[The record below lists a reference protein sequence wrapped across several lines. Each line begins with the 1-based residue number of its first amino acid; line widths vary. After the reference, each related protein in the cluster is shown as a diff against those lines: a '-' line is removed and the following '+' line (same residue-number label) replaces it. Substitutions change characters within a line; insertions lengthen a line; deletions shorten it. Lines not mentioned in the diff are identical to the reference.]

1 MTDKQKIL
9 IVDDR
14 QENLVALRLV
24 LSDLDAEIIE
34 ATTGNQALT
43 ATLDHHFAVAILDV
57 MMPGMNGYE
66 LAEHLRGDKKTQVIP
81 IVFVTASYADEHH
94 QFKGYQAGGIDYIV
108 KPYAPAVLLGKVK
121 VFLEMDRD
129 KRELHRHREH
139 LQALVAQRTSALE
152 ERVKEVKCLYAI
164 SSLVA
169 KPCKHLDK
177 TLQAAADL
185 IPQGWQYPEVT
196 CVRITLEGR
205 KFNSSNFTD
214 TVWKQSA
221 DIVLAGEAVG
231 KVEVCYLEERP
242 GCDEGPFLKE
252 ERELIDDIVRQLGVM
267 VQREKAEW
275 ERERLLSAIEQ
286 AGEMIVITD
295 SRGAIQYVNPAF
307 KQTTG
312 YSRHEALGQNPRLL
326 KSGRQDQAFYRN
338 LWQAVSSG
346 NSWQGRMVNKRKDG
360 TLFTEEATIS
370 PVRDASGRI
379 VSYVAVSHDITEHLK
394 LEAQLQQAQKL
405 ESVGRLAGGVAHDF
419 NNLLSVIMGYSEIEL
434 QNLDSGHPLVN
445 SLQEILEAANR
456 ARDLTR
462 QLLAFSRKQV
472 MEMHVVDIRDVISGF
487 EKLMRR
493 MIGED
498 IELVLGLGSAA
509 LAVKADASQIE
520 QVLMNLAVNARD
532 AMPDGG
538 TLRIETAATE
548 LDETYAAEKSGV
560 KPGAYAM
567 IAVSDTG
574 TGMDRK
580 TLERLFEPFFTTKG
594 MDKGTGLGL
603 ATSYGIIKQHGGNI
617 WVYSEP
623 GHGTV
628 FKIYLPLAFEK
639 EEPASPTLIRPEPI
653 YGTATILVVE
663 DDPAVRKLTCN
674 ILAAKGYRVL
684 PAQSSENAVQMAQN
698 HDTPV
703 HLLITDVIM
712 PGMNGPEVHRRI
724 AGFHP
729 QIKVLYM
736 SGYTGDIIS
745 RQGILNEGIQFI
757 QKPFTVNQLLE
768 KVAHVLS

>member
-9 IVDDR
+9 IVDDM
-14 QENLVALRLV
+14 QENLVALRQV
-24 LSDLDAEIIE
+24 LSELDAELIE

-108 KPYAPAVLLGKVK
+108 KPYAPEVLLGKVK

-129 KRELHRHREH
+129 KRELQRHRDH
-139 LQALVAQRTSALE
+139 LEALVAERTAALE

-169 KPCKHLDK
+169 KPGEYIEKV
-177 TLQAAADL
+177 LQDAVGL
-185 IPQGWQYPEVT
+185 IPQGWQYPDVA
-196 CVRITLEGR
+196 CARISFEGQ
-205 KFNSSNFTD
+205 KFITSNFRK
-214 TVWKQSA
+214 TVWKQST
-221 DIVLAGEAVG
+221 DIALTGEAVG
-231 KVEVCYLEERP
+231 KVEVFYLEERP
-242 GCDEGPFLKE
+242 ACDEGPFLKE
-252 ERELIDDIVRQLGVM
+252 ERELIDDIARQLGVM
-267 VQREKAEW
+267 IQREKAEW

-295 SRGAIQYVNPAF
+295 SQGDIQYVNPAF
-307 KQTTG
+307 NRTTG
-312 YSRHEALGQNPRLL
+312 YNRQEALGQNPRLL
-326 KSGRQDQAFYRN
+326 KSGQQDQAFYRN
-338 LWQAVSSG
+338 LWQTISG
-346 NSWQGRMVNKRKDG
+346 GRFWQGRMVNKRKDG

-370 PVRDASGRI
+370 PVRDASGPI
-379 VSYVAVSHDITEHLK
+379 VSYVAVKHDITEQLK

-419 NNLLSVIMGYSEIEL
+419 NNLLSVILGYGEIVLEKL
-434 QNLDSGHPLVN
+434 EGGHPLREP
-445 SLQEILEAANR
+445 LQEIYEAANR
-456 ARDLTR
+456 AKDLTR

-472 MEMHVVDIRDVISGF
+472 LEVRVVDICHIVSGF
-487 EKLMRR
+487 DKLLRR

-498 IELVLGLGSAA
+498 IELMLELGSAS
-509 LAVKADASQIE
+509 LPVKADISQIE

-538 TLRIETAATE
+538 TLRIETSATE
-548 LDETYAAEKSGV
+548 LDQTYAAEKPGV
-560 KPGAYAM
+560 TPGPYVM

-574 TGMDRK
+574 TGMDSK
-580 TLERLFEPFFTTKG
+580 ILERLFEPFFTTKG
-594 MDKGTGLGL
+594 VEKGTGLGL
-603 ATSYGIIKQHGGNI
+603 ATSYGIIKQHEGNI

-623 GHGTV
+623 GRGTV
-628 FKIYLPLAFEK
+628 FKIYLPLAVETEK
-639 EEPASPTLIRPEPI
+639 PATPAPVRPEPI
-653 YGTATILVVE
+653 AGTATILVVE
-663 DDPAVRKLTCN
+663 DDLSVRKLTCS

-684 PAQSSENAVQMAQN
+684 TAQSAKNAVEMAQH
-698 HDTPV
+698 HDSPV
-703 HLLITDVIM
+703 HLLITDVVM

-724 AGFHP
+724 AEFHP
-729 QIKVLYM
+729 QVKVLYM
-736 SGYTGDIIS
+736 SGYTGDMIT
-745 RQGILNEGIQFI
+745 RQGILNEGIHFI
-757 QKPFTVNQLLE
+757 PKPFTVNRLLE